1 MELKEKQQGCQQCS
15 VGAWMTNAA
24 RLDPNLHERA
34 PAVLV
39 SESAQHRWLP
49 QHASH
54 YLLEEI
60 AWPTVRAK
68 KKRENNRHA
77 ADTTTRPRCTRAAP
91 RLSRGVQARWMA
103 AAKLHSGDSLHK
115 VRVAN
120 AAEDDLIKNAA
131 TPALKL
137 SAACF
142 VAARTKLRASVEEER
157 DDDTQVTIFYYPHAP
172 RDERRARRTL
182 RHT

>member
-1 MELKEKQQGCQQCS
+1 
-15 VGAWMTNAA
+15 
-24 RLDPNLHERA
+24 
-34 PAVLV
+34 
-39 SESAQHRWLP
+39 
-49 QHASH
+49 
-54 YLLEEI
+54 
-60 AWPTVRAK
+60 
-68 KKRENNRHA
+68 
-77 ADTTTRPRCTRAAP
+77 
-91 RLSRGVQARWMA
+91 MA

-142 VAARTKLRASVEEER
+142 VEARTKLRASVEEER

-172 RDERRARRTL
+172 RDEQRRARGKLSATHNKRDRDGLTT
-182 RHT
+182 RNAKKGESEPYPRRPRPFTR